1 MNLFTHR
8 KSPMTNSSI
17 PSHASVVVVGGG
29 QAGLAI
35 SFQLT
40 QSGIDHVILEKNQIA
55 HSWKTQR
62 WDAFCLVTPNW
73 QCQLPGFP
81 YQGADPKG
89 FMLRNEIVAYVEG
102 YAKHIAAPVREGI
115 AVTRLKQGA
124 GGGFALETS
133 AGAMSADAVVLAVSG
148 YHLPNVP
155 RMSDRLDASVTQLHS
170 SAYKNPQ
177 SLPPGEVLVIGSGQ
191 SGCQI
196 AEDLHLAG
204 RKVHL
209 AVGSAPRCPRVY
221 RGRDA
226 VEWLDDLGQYD
237 LPVDQHNLKEK
248 VRKNANHYL
257 TGRDGGRDIDLR
269 KFALEGMS
277 LYGRLRDVRDGR
289 LEFDDDLA
297 KNLDNADRVYN
308 GICGLIDDHI
318 ARNAI
323 AAPASAH
330 YAPVWQPREPVTILD
345 PAEGGISTVIWTTG
359 FRSDWSWVELPIFD
373 GAGYPT
379 HRRGVTSMDG
389 VYVLGLPW
397 LHTWGSGRFVGVGRD
412 ADFVAK
418 QITARLNAPKAA
430 SSGQPA
436 FELTDNAA

>member
-1 MNLFTHR
+1 MNHLE
-8 KSPMTNSSI
+8 SVMTNSPL
-17 PSHASVVVVGGG
+17 PSKTSVVVVGGG
-29 QAGLAI
+29 QAGLAM
-35 SFQLT
+35 SYQLK
-40 QSGIDHVILEKNQIA
+40 QAGIDHVVLEKNQIA

-81 YQGADPKG
+81 YRGSDPKG
-89 FMLRNEIVAYVEG
+89 FMLREEIVDYVES
-102 YAKHIAAPVREGI
+102 YARHISAPVREGV
-115 AVTRLKQGA
+115 AVTRLKQEA
-124 GGGFALETS
+124 NSGFRLETS
-133 AGAMSADAVVLAVSG
+133 AGEITADAVVLAVSG
-148 YHLPNVP
+148 YHVPNVP
-155 RMSDRLDASVTQLHS
+155 AMANRLDASVKQLHS
-170 SAYKNPQ
+170 SAYRNPE
-177 SLPPGEVLVIGSGQ
+177 SLPPGGVLVVGSGQ

-237 LPVDQHNLKEK
+237 LPVNQHGQKEK

-269 KFALEGMS
+269 KFALEGMT
-277 LYGRLRDVRDGR
+277 LHGRLKDVHAGT
-289 LEFDDDLA
+289 LYFADDLA

-318 ARNAI
+318 ARNRI
-323 AAPASAH
+323 AAPQSSH
-330 YAPVWQPREPVTILD
+330 YEPVWQPAEVAHTLD
-345 PAEGGISTVIWTTG
+345 PAAAGVGSVIWTTG

-389 VYVLGLPW
+389 VYVLGMPW
-397 LHTWGSGRFVGVGRD
+397 LYTWGSGRFVGVGRD
-412 ADFVAK
+412 AGFICQHVVA
-418 QITARLNAPKAA
+418 RAA
-430 SSGQPA
+430 AAQPA
-436 FELTDNAA
+436 VQLAGHAA

>member
-1 MNLFTHR
+1 
-8 KSPMTNSSI
+8 MTK
-17 PSHASVVVVGGG
+17 PSTSQHFSVVVIGGG
-29 QAGLAI
+29 QAGLAM
-35 SFQLT
+35 SYHLKQN
-40 QSGIDHVILEKNQIA
+40 GIDHVILEKNRIA
-55 HSWKTQR
+55 HTWRTQR

-81 YQGADPKG
+81 YAGEDPKG
-89 FMLRNEIVAYVEG
+89 FMPRDEIVAYIDA
-102 YAKHIAAPVREGI
+102 YAKHIAAPIREGV
-115 AVTRLKQGA
+115 AVVRLTQDP
-124 GGGFALETS
+124 GGGFALETTD
-133 AGAMSADAVVLAVSG
+133 GEITADAVVLAVSG
-148 YHLPNVP
+148 YHVPNVP
-155 RMSDRLDASVTQLHS
+155 RMAERLDRSVTQLHS
-170 SAYKNPQ
+170 SQYRNSDQ
-177 SLPPGEVLVIGSGQ
+177 LPPGEILVIGSGQ

-237 LPVDQHNLKEK
+237 LPVDQHSLKEK
-248 VRKNANHYL
+248 VRKSANHYL

-277 LYGRLRDVRDGR
+277 LYGRLNDIQKGT
-289 LEFDDDLA
+289 LSLGDDLA

-323 AAPASAH
+323 EAPASPH
-330 YAPVWQPREPVTILD
+330 YQPLWQPTEVPAELD
-345 PAEGGISTVIWTTG
+345 PAKSGISAVIWTTG
-359 FRSDWSWVELPIFD
+359 FKSDWSWVNLPIFD

-397 LHTWGSGRFVGVGRD
+397 LYTWGSGRFVGVGRD
-412 ADFVAK
+412 AGYICE
-418 QITARLNAPKAA
+418 QLA
-430 SSGQPA
+430 SGRVTLTGADANPVNFQPA
-436 FELTDNAA
+436 ESAA

>member
-1 MNLFTHR
+1 MTELSTSTHR
-8 KSPMTNSSI
+8 R
-17 PSHASVVVVGGG
+17 VVVIGGG
-29 QAGLAI
+29 QAGLAM
-35 SFQLT
+35 SYHLR
-40 QSGIDHVILEKNQIA
+40 QSGIDHVILEKNRIA
-55 HSWKTQR
+55 HTWRTQR

-81 YQGADPKG
+81 YAGDDPMG
-89 FMLRNEIVAYVEG
+89 FMPRDEIVAYVEN
-102 YAKHIAAPVREGI
+102 YARHISAPIREGVC
-115 AVTRLKQGA
+115 VTRLKQDA
-124 GGGFALETS
+124 SGGFALETS
-133 AGAMSADAVVLAVSG
+133 AGELTADAVVLAISG
-148 YHLPNVP
+148 YHVPNVP
-155 RMSDRLDASVTQLHS
+155 RMAERLDVSLMQLHS
-170 SAYKNPQ
+170 SQYRNPDQ
-177 SLPPGEVLVIGSGQ
+177 LPPGEILVIGSGQ

-237 LPVDQHNLKEK
+237 LPVDQHGLKEK

-269 KFALEGMS
+269 RFALEGIS
-277 LYGRLRDVRDGR
+277 LYGRLADIQDGK
-289 LEFDDDLA
+289 FSFADDLE

-308 GICGLIDDHI
+308 GICTLIDDHI

-323 AAPASAH
+323 AAPASPH
-330 YAPVWQPREPVTILD
+330 YAPVWRPAGVAAEFD
-345 PAEGGISTVIWTTG
+345 PAKAGVSAVIWTTG

-397 LHTWGSGRFVGVGRD
+397 LYTWGSGRFVGVGRD
-412 ADFVAK
+412 AGFICE
-418 QITARLNAPKAA
+418 QIAADRAVSKASTSHTNLRLAA
-430 SSGQPA
+430 SA
-436 FELTDNAA
+436 V

>member
-1 MNLFTHR
+1 
-8 KSPMTNSSI
+8 MTTASI
-17 PSHASVVVVGGG
+17 PSHISVVVIGGG
-29 QAGLAI
+29 QAGLAM
-35 SFQLT
+35 SYQLK
-40 QSGIDHVILEKNQIA
+40 QNGIDHIILEKNQIA

-81 YQGADPKG
+81 YQGSDPMG
-89 FMLRNEIVAYVEG
+89 FMLRDEIVDYVEK
-102 YAKHIAAPVREGI
+102 YARHISAPIKEGV
-115 AVTRLKQGA
+115 AVTHLKQGET
-124 GGGFALETS
+124 GGFALETS
-133 AGAMSADAVVLAVSG
+133 AGDITADAVVLAVSG
-148 YHLPNVP
+148 YHVPNVP
-155 RMSDRLDASVTQLHS
+155 RMADRLDGTVTQLHS
-170 SAYKNPQ
+170 SAYRNPEQ
-177 SLPPGEVLVIGSGQ
+177 LPPGEVLVIGSGQ

-237 LPVDQHNLKEK
+237 LPVDQHGLKEK

-269 KFALEGMS
+269 KFAVKGMT
-277 LYGRLRDVRDGR
+277 LYGRLKDIQNGR
-289 LEFDDDLA
+289 LEFADDLQ
-297 KNLDNADRVYN
+297 KNLGNADRVYN

-323 AAPASAH
+323 EAPTSPH
-330 YAPVWQPREPVTILD
+330 YEPVWQPSEAVATLD
-345 PAEGGISTVIWTTG
+345 PVKAGISTIIWTTG
-359 FRSDWSWVELPIFD
+359 FRSDWSWIELPIFD

-397 LHTWGSGRFVGVGRD
+397 LYTWGSGRFVGVGRD
-412 ADFVAK
+412 AEFISVRIAGNLSAIKGERSIDHRPVV
-418 QITARLNAPKAA
+418 
-430 SSGQPA
+430 
-436 FELTDNAA
+436 NAA

>member
-1 MNLFTHR
+1 MTSSSSPDKNL
-8 KSPMTNSSI
+8 
-17 PSHASVVVVGGG
+17 PSHISVVVIGGG
-29 QAGLAI
+29 QAGLAM
-35 SFQLT
+35 SYQLT
-40 QSGIDHVILEKNQIA
+40 QSGIEHVVLEKNQIA

-73 QCQLPGFP
+73 QCQLPGYP
-81 YQGADPKG
+81 YQGSDPKG
-89 FMLRNEIVAYVEG
+89 FMLRDEIVGYVEG
-102 YAKHIAAPVREGI
+102 YAKHISAPVKEGV
-115 AVTRLKQGA
+115 AVTRLRQNA

-133 AGAMSADAVVLAVSG
+133 AGQITADAVVLAVSG
-148 YHLPNVP
+148 YHVP
-155 RMSDRLDASVTQLHS
+155 KIPQMSDRLDRSVSQLHS
-170 SAYKNPQ
+170 SAYRNPEQ
-177 SLPPGEVLVIGSGQ
+177 LPDGDVMVVGTGQ

-209 AVGSAPRCPRVY
+209 VVGSAPRCPRVY
-221 RGRDA
+221 RGREA

-237 LPVDQHNLKEK
+237 LPVDQHKLKEN

-277 LYGRLRDVRDGR
+277 LYGRLKDIQDGQ
-289 LEFDDDLA
+289 LQFGDDLA
-297 KNLDNADRVYN
+297 ANLDNADRVYN
-308 GICGLIDDHI
+308 GICGLIDEHI

-323 AAPASAH
+323 EAPLQSH
-330 YAPVWQPREPVTILD
+330 YRPVWQPQELQGSAATLD
-345 PAEGGISTVIWTTG
+345 PVAAGIGTVIWTTG
-359 FRSDWSWVELPIFD
+359 FRSDWSWIELPIFD

-397 LHTWGSGRFVGVGRD
+397 LYTWGSGRFVGVGRD
-412 ADFVAK
+412 SDFIAKHIVA
-418 QITARLNAPKAA
+418 NSGKA
-430 SSGQPA
+430 SDQSV
-436 FELTDNAA
+436 AA

>member
-1 MNLFTHR
+1 
-8 KSPMTNSSI
+8 MTK
-17 PSHASVVVVGGG
+17 PSTSQHFSVVVIGGG
-29 QAGLAI
+29 QAGLAM
-35 SFQLT
+35 SYHLKQN
-40 QSGIDHVILEKNQIA
+40 GIDHVILEKNRIA
-55 HSWKTQR
+55 HAWRTQR

-81 YQGADPKG
+81 YAGDDPKG
-89 FMLRNEIVAYVEG
+89 FMPRDEIVAYIDA
-102 YAKHIAAPVREGI
+102 YARHIAAPIREGV
-115 AVTRLKQGA
+115 AVVRLAQDP
-124 GGGFALETS
+124 GGGFALETTD
-133 AGAMSADAVVLAVSG
+133 GEITADAVVLAVSG
-148 YHLPNVP
+148 YHVPNVP
-155 RMSDRLDASVTQLHS
+155 RMAERLDRSVTQLHS
-170 SAYKNPQ
+170 SQYRNSDQ
-177 SLPPGEVLVIGSGQ
+177 LPPGEILVIGSGQ

-209 AVGSAPRCPRVY
+209 AVGSAPRCPRIY

-237 LPVDQHNLKEK
+237 LPVDQHSLKEK

-269 KFALEGMS
+269 RFALEGMV
-277 LYGRLRDVRDGR
+277 LYGRLNDIQNGT
-289 LEFDDDLA
+289 LIFGEDLA

-308 GICGLIDDHI
+308 GICVLIDDHI

-323 AAPASAH
+323 EAPAAPH
-330 YAPVWQPREPVTILD
+330 YTPVWRPAEVPAELD
-345 PAEGGISTVIWTTG
+345 PAAAGISTVIWTTG
-359 FRSDWSWVELPIFD
+359 FKSNWSWVDLPIFD

-397 LHTWGSGRFVGVGRD
+397 LFTWGSGRFVGVGRD
-412 ADFVAK
+412 AGHICKHIVGDATAAKVANTN
-418 QITARLNAPKAA
+418 QTNLHLAA
-430 SSGQPA
+430 SA
-436 FELTDNAA
+436 V

>member
-1 MNLFTHR
+1 
-8 KSPMTNSSI
+8 MTR
-17 PSHASVVVVGGG
+17 PSTSQHFSVVVIGGG
-29 QAGLAI
+29 QAGLAM
-35 SFQLT
+35 SYHLKH
-40 QSGIDHVILEKNQIA
+40 SGIDHVILEKNRIA
-55 HSWKTQR
+55 HTWRTQR

-81 YQGADPKG
+81 YAGGDPKG
-89 FMLRNEIVAYVEG
+89 FMPRDEIVAYIEA
-102 YAKHIAAPVREGI
+102 YARDIAAPIREGV
-115 AVTRLKQGA
+115 AVARLMQHV
-124 GGGFALETS
+124 GGGFALETTD
-133 AGAMSADAVVLAVSG
+133 GEITADAVVLAVSG
-148 YHLPNVP
+148 YHVPNVP
-155 RMSDRLDASVTQLHS
+155 RMAERLDRSVTQLHS
-170 SAYKNPQ
+170 SQYRNSDQ
-177 SLPPGEVLVIGSGQ
+177 LPPGEILVIGSGQ

-237 LPVDQHNLKEK
+237 LPVDQHSLKEK

-277 LYGRLRDVRDGR
+277 LYGRLKDIQNGT
-289 LEFDDDLA
+289 LIFGDDLA
-297 KNLDNADRVYN
+297 KNLDNADQVYN
-308 GICGLIDDHI
+308 GICKLIDDHI

-323 AAPASAH
+323 EAPASPH
-330 YAPVWQPREPVTILD
+330 YAPLWQPTEVPAELD
-345 PAEGGISTVIWTTG
+345 PAKSGISAVIWTTG
-359 FRSDWSWVELPIFD
+359 FKSDWSWVHLPIFD

-412 ADFVAK
+412 AAFIAE
-418 QITARLNAPKAA
+418 QIAAEAAPKAHTGRIGHLA
-430 SSGQPA
+430 ESVA
-436 FELTDNAA
+436 

>member
-1 MNLFTHR
+1 
-8 KSPMTNSSI
+8 MTNTSI
-17 PSHASVVVVGGG
+17 PSHASVVIIGGG
-29 QAGLAI
+29 QAGLAM
-35 SFQLT
+35 SYHLK
-40 QSGIDHVILEKNQIA
+40 QSGIDHVILEKHQIA
-55 HSWKTQR
+55 HSWKTKR

-73 QCQLPGFP
+73 QCRLPGYP
-81 YQGADPKG
+81 YQGSDPKG
-89 FMLRNEIVAYVEG
+89 FMLRDEIVAYIEN
-102 YAKHIAAPVREGI
+102 YARHIAAPIKEGV
-115 AVTRLKQGA
+115 AVTHLRQDA
-124 GGGFALETS
+124 DGGFTLETS
-133 AGAMSADAVVLAVSG
+133 AGEMTAGAVVLAVSG
-148 YHLPNVP
+148 YHVPNVP
-155 RMSDRLDASVTQLHS
+155 RMADRLDGSVTQLHS
-170 SAYKNPQ
+170 AAYRSPEQ
-177 SLPPGEVLVIGSGQ
+177 LPAGEVIVIGSGQ

-237 LPVDQHNLKEK
+237 LPVDQHGLKEK

-277 LYGRLRDVRDGR
+277 LYGRLKDVEGGR
-289 LEFDDDLA
+289 LMFADDLV

-323 AAPASAH
+323 DAPASPH
-330 YAPVWQPREPVTILD
+330 YEPVWAPTDTPAELD
-345 PAEGGISTVIWTTG
+345 PAKAGISTIIWTTG

-397 LHTWGSGRFVGVGRD
+397 LYTWGSGRFVGVGRD
-412 ADFVAK
+412 AAYVT
-418 QITARLNAPKAA
+418 QHLLGNSAA
-430 SSGQPA
+430 SKGGNQR
-436 FELTDNAA
+436 FAASAA

>member
-1 MNLFTHR
+1 
-8 KSPMTNSSI
+8 MTNSSI
-17 PSHASVVVVGGG
+17 PSHTSVVVIGGG
-29 QAGLAI
+29 QAGLAM
-35 SFQLT
+35 SYHLQ
-40 QSGIDHVILEKNQIA
+40 QNGIDHVVLEKNRIA
-55 HSWKTQR
+55 HAWRTQR

-81 YQGADPKG
+81 YPGDAPKG
-89 FMLRNEIVAYVEG
+89 FMPRDEIVGYIEA
-102 YAKHIAAPVREGI
+102 YAKHISAPIREGVSVI
-115 AVTRLKQGA
+115 RLTQSPN
-124 GGGFALETS
+124 GGFGLETS
-133 AGAMSADAVVLAVSG
+133 AGAMTADAVVLAVSG
-148 YHLPNVP
+148 YHVPNVP
-155 RMSDRLDASVTQLHS
+155 RMAERLDRSVTQLHS
-170 SAYKNPQ
+170 SEYRNSDQ
-177 SLPPGEVLVIGSGQ
+177 LPPGEVLVIGSGQ

-237 LPVDQHNLKEK
+237 LPVDQHSLKEK

-269 KFALEGMS
+269 KFASEGMS
-277 LYGRLRDVRDGR
+277 LYGRLKDIQNGQ
-289 LEFDDDLA
+289 LEFADDLV

-308 GICGLIDDHI
+308 GICSLIDDHI

-323 AAPASAH
+323 AAPASPH
-330 YAPVWQPREPVTILD
+330 YEPVWRPADVPTELD
-345 PAEGGISTVIWTTG
+345 PAAAGISAVIWTTG
-359 FRSDWSWVELPIFD
+359 FRSDWSWVDLPIFD

-379 HRRGVTSMDG
+379 HRRGVTSMDS

-397 LHTWGSGRFVGVGRD
+397 LYTWGSGRFVGVGRD
-412 ADFVAK
+412 AGFIAER
-418 QITARLNAPKAA
+418 ITEDTATAGVVHGNQASLQLANAV
-430 SSGQPA
+430 
-436 FELTDNAA
+436 